1 MVIEKKLTRLSEPII
16 RSSAS
21 LCRGGEGEVSR
32 QLLGTS
38 GANLARLSE
47 SSGGQ
52 LRNCLEAEQSRAK
65 KALYPTST
73 CTRGAPIAP
82 LHWTFYIERGAANQ
96 IVTSHVE
103 LPHHAPPYQA
113 TTAVQDNR
121 RPRPAATANSLPPSE
136 RRTDGRR
143 PRT

>member
-1 MVIEKKLTRLSEPII
+1 M
-16 RSSAS
+16 
-21 LCRGGEGEVSR
+21 SR

-136 RRTDGRR
+136 RRTDDGRG